1 MITWFQKSNSRT
13 ALLHDTCGF
22 MAENKWLSDFELAN
36 LSMAPVVDLSYRSR
50 SEEML
55 EPRLQGMGGGDY
67 CTYIRAA
74 ETSRAHR
81 NGDLIFRWKCRY
93 RACFVIKVALF
104 A

>member
-1 MITWFQKSNSRT
+1 
-13 ALLHDTCGF
+13 

-36 LSMAPVVDLSYRSR
+36 LAMAPVVDLSCRSR

-55 EPRLQGMGGGDY
+55 EPRLQGMDGGDY

-74 ETSRAHR
+74 EPSRAHR
-81 NGDLIFRWKCRY
+81 NDDLILRRKGRY